1 MAKSAKTKGAKRFKP
16 NKINAFSVCRSF
28 ADDEEKMDEK
38 RRKLMHNFYNKLYH
52 IHVEY
57 AGLNLTD
64 HERSAAFVDAIDSLA
79 NAEIAD
85 APDEDR
91 WIFRTCCGALMD
103 GIEKASYERGDL

>member
-1 MAKSAKTKGAKRFKP
+1 MNMKRKKSM
-16 NKINAFSVCRSF
+16 N
-28 ADDEEKMDEK
+28 
-38 RRKLMHNFYNKLYH
+38 HFYNKLYQ

-57 AGLNLTD
+57 VGLNLTD